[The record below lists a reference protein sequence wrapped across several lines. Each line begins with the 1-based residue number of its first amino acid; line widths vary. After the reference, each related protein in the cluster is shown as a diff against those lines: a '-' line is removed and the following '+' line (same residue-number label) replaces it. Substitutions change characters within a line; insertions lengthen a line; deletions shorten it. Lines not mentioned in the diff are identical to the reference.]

1 MKTPRR
7 RWMSNATFSTVV
19 AALAMTTSARGVAME
34 EEERLIGWKGEVARE
49 PRAGAGAVRE
59 ETAPRVTTLSWTPRV
74 FLYENFLSDEECEHM
89 IALGEKK
96 LERSTVVG
104 NTPDG
109 LFSDVRSSYGTFVT
123 RRLTKTL
130 SEVEDR
136 VAEFSGVPWEHQEQL
151 QLLRYEN
158 GQEYKAHH
166 DGLSSGEN
174 GGNRI
179 ATVLMF
185 LSEPEEGGE
194 TAFPD
199 AEPLPETKAD
209 FLAKKDTFSACG
221 WNDGDGFSVK
231 PKKGSAVLF
240 FSFHINRTSDTL
252 AGHASCPTLRG
263 TKFTATKW
271 IHESPFSTG
280 TYVTPTCE
288 DVKTECAG
296 WASVGEC
303 EKNPGF
309 MMGVES
315 VGSCSKSC
323 CARMDRSTL
332 TEIQKTFC
340 VPCDG

>member
-7 RWMSNATFSTVV
+7 RWMSIATFSTVV

-34 EEERLIGWKGEVARE
+34 EEERLIGWKGEVARA
-49 PRAGAGAVRE
+49 PRAGAVHE

-185 LSEPEEGGE
+185 LSEPEEGGRRRFRTRSRCPRQRRISWRRRIRSARVDGTME
-194 TAFPD
+194 T
-199 AEPLPETKAD
+199 
-209 FLAKKDTFSACG
+209 
-221 WNDGDGFSVK
+221 
-231 PKKGSAVLF
+231 GSA
-240 FSFHINRTSDTL
+240 
-252 AGHASCPTLRG
+252 
-263 TKFTATKW
+263 
-271 IHESPFSTG
+271 
-280 TYVTPTCE
+280 
-288 DVKTECAG
+288 
-296 WASVGEC
+296 
-303 EKNPGF
+303 
-309 MMGVES
+309 
-315 VGSCSKSC
+315 
-323 CARMDRSTL
+323 
-332 TEIQKTFC
+332 
-340 VPCDG
+340 